1 MIQDVAPIFSAVAM
15 PLAASARVPV
25 VPAPA
30 RVIVS
35 VVMAM
40 LRTLISFTNVRVVP
54 IGKAMLPFAG
64 IVNVRGL
71 LSAVGCSKCLF
82 ASDAMI
88 G

>member
-15 PLAASARVPV
+15 PFAARARVPV

-40 LRTLISFTNVRVVP
+40 LRTLISFTNVSVVP

-71 LSAVGCSKCLF
+71 LSAVGCRRCLF
-82 ASDAMI
+82 ASAATI

>member
-1 MIQDVAPIFSAVAM
+1 MIHDVEPIFSAVAM

-40 LRTLISFTNVRVVP
+40 LRTFTSLTKVRVVP

-71 LSAVGCSKCLF
+71 LSAAGCRRCLF